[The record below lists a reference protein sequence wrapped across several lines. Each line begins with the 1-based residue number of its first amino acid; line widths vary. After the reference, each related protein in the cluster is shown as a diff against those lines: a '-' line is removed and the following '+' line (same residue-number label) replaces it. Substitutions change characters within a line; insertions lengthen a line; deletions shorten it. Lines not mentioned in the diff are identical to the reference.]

1 MLTCHNGHTKVPG
14 FLQVV
19 VSACRLFGPGGFGV
33 VGGWASRRD
42 RACCRFLGP
51 QLHFAED
58 FRRGHMKRWVDQI
71 LGLLAATATALLLGL
86 IARNDM
92 GLSQSAIR
100 AGALGGVGVILAA
113 LSFATLLTPRKK

>member
-1 MLTCHNGHTKVPG
+1 
-14 FLQVV
+14 
-19 VSACRLFGPGGFGV
+19 
-33 VGGWASRRD
+33 
-42 RACCRFLGP
+42 
-51 QLHFAED
+51 
-58 FRRGHMKRWVDQI
+58 MKRWVDQT